1 MFSSHPLATYEALGG
16 FDPCVLACLSPA
28 CVYHKP
34 HTALSSISQ
43 SSAYSYFIPLCLA
56 ACFQKISSSL
66 LFLLLIA
73 FHTFFRS
80 LFFTSL
86 LITTTAITLSP
97 VGIAR
102 TVTSQIPPRPPA
114 THIHKAQRVQSA
126 NVSVKGLLPIYIKCL
141 LFFPLLSRTSGCI
154 HPSSY
159 LHQPTHPSTSPF
171 IVCGTAPC
179 IAIRLDQYHSPPPS
193 PAGNN

>member
-141 LFFPLLSRTSGCI
+141 LFFPPPFPDFRLHPSFLLSTS
-154 HPSSY
+154 
-159 LHQPTHPSTSPF
+159 THPSINLSIHRVRYCSMYSHPSRPVPF
-171 IVCGTAPC
+171 T
-179 IAIRLDQYHSPPPS
+179 PPES
-193 PAGNN
+193 CRE